1 MVGLNFDSRISSAID
16 LLNQVLSEAT
26 ASRKNAIDDIERITN
41 RYSNEIEILELTL
54 ARLPPSYE
62 ELSRIRSEDRNK
74 HKGDHDADCAYDD
87 EEDANHALNFHLNR
101 NNLQTPAS
109 DIFILPDDSDD
120 DLSEDLSQVAVEDN
134 CDDGSVMS
142 MASNGQQG
150 ESEDIRTWKEYKKY
164 SLREH
169 FFEQMQEMKDSKDL
183 FRDHFHDRDMKAIFS
198 SGYSIRDL
206 EKQQMKQSKKMR
218 SCLKE
223 YVPKLKFRRNG
234 GWNKDESLKLGLNVM
249 PVGDLLRN
257 IYDETE

>member
-1 MVGLNFDSRISSAID
+1 M
-16 LLNQVLSEAT
+16 
-26 ASRKNAIDDIERITN
+26 
-41 RYSNEIEILELTL
+41 
-54 ARLPPSYE
+54 PPSYN
-62 ELSRIRSEDRNK
+62 ELSQIRSEDRSK
-74 HKGDHDADCAYDD
+74 HKADHDADCAYD
-87 EEDANHALNFHLNR
+87 EEDDANHALNFHLNR

-120 DLSEDLSQVAVEDN
+120 DLSEDFSLEVVEDN
-134 CDDGSVMS
+134 NDEESVMS
-142 MASNGQQG
+142 IVSKGQKG

-169 FFEQMQEMKDSKDL
+169 FFEQIQEIKDSDDI

-218 SCLKE
+218 SCLKG
-223 YVPKLKFRRNG
+223 YVPNLKFRRHG

-249 PVGDLLRN
+249 PVDDLLRN
-257 IYDETE
+257 INDETE